1 MCASCLLESV
11 ALHRVRTMLL
21 TSCNRLVIDVTCTLY
36 IVHGFVGAGH
46 VPTVPTIANHGPC
59 ARWNMLL
66 LIHVDACCCRQMQS
80 EHSHL
85 LGFALLG
92 VAACCRLCSSAAMLC
107 GYAVRYGS
115 VWSAVIAHS
124 SRRSTRSFRSRSPRP
139 LLWLQASRS
148 AELVG
153 SRLSPLAA
161 VITMADHHRVT
172 SPITYNSIIL

>member
-1 MCASCLLESV
+1 MLGRVPRTSIKGLASMIVTQRKQRVVVLLGTFPPTEPWESYAACADC
-11 ALHRVRTMLL
+11 
-21 TSCNRLVIDVTCTLY
+21 
-36 IVHGFVGAGH
+36 
-46 VPTVPTIANHGPC
+46 ANHCQPC

-66 LIHVDACCCRQMQS
+66 LIHVDACCCRRMQS

>member
-1 MCASCLLESV
+1 MYLVHCTWIRRSRSCADC
-11 ALHRVRTMLL
+11 
-21 TSCNRLVIDVTCTLY
+21 
-36 IVHGFVGAGH
+36 
-46 VPTVPTIANHGPC
+46 ANHCQPC

-66 LIHVDACCCRQMQS
+66 LIHVDACCCRRMQS